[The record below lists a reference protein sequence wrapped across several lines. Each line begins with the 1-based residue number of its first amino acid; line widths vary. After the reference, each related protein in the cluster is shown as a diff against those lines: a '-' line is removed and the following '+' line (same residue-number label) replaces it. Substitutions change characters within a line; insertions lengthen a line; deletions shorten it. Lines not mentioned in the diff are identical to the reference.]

1 MDIKSLL
8 KIEDPV
14 KRRAMF
20 VAFLT
25 KEILKRGGM
34 PPIIVGCEAVEIYTQ
49 GSYTTGD
56 IDVLAEL
63 DILESV
69 LSEWGFLKTGRLW
82 LSKDLD
88 IYIDWRG
95 SDLEGK
101 EPEIVKITD
110 DLQVSVIAVED
121 LIIDRLKSAK
131 WWGDTDSLMWAKVL
145 INIKRA
151 IGVLDYGYLKE
162 EAKKQDIEGVLM
174 KVIEE

>member
-1 MDIKSLL
+1 MDIGSLL

-20 VAFLT
+20 VAFLSKEVT
-25 KEILKRGGM
+25 KKGGR
-34 PPIIVGCEAVEIYTQ
+34 PPVIVGGEAVEIYTQ

-63 DILESV
+63 DMLESV
-69 LSEWGFLKTGRLW
+69 LSGWGFLKAGRLW

-95 SDLEGK
+95 SNLEGCK

-110 DLQVSVIAVED
+110 DLIKAVE
-121 LIIDRLKSAK
+121 
-131 WWGDTDSLMWAKVL
+131 
-145 INIKRA
+145 
-151 IGVLDYGYLKE
+151 E
-162 EAKKQDIEGVLM
+162 
-174 KVIEE
+174 